1 MSINS
6 PSINRTN
13 RINNLITIRQPHFRR
28 LRKHRTPTKL
38 VYQKPIVC
46 FGCNESAPDRKRL
59 LSADFSS
66 LKRQTMPWFT
76 ERIGPVNVLTA
87 SHNNDAL
94 EKQRHHD
101 QYYATTQH
109 HIYIQIRI
117 YKYTHTDAQQY
128 TQINAMYT
136 YRDIYMYMY
145 AYVYIRIST
154 YGNIGIC
161 IHARSPYTDQ

>member
-1 MSINS
+1 MKASYHLTRFLVFTNNFR
-6 PSINRTN
+6 PSRQSTLRPSTNRTN
-13 RINNLITIRQPHFRR
+13 RINNLITIRQPRFRR

-66 LKRQTMPWFT
+66 LKRRTMPWFT

-94 EKQRHHD
+94 ERQRHHD
-101 QYYATTQH
+101 QYYATTQR

-128 TQINAMYT
+128 TDKRIQTRIAH
-136 YRDIYMYMY
+136 
-145 AYVYIRIST
+145 AYVCIRIST
-154 YGNIGIC
+154 
-161 IHARSPYTDQ
+161 